1 MPAIDLARLK
11 IKTAELVTLFDT
23 PVEFIRAARDIFE
36 FYADRTLRPGR
47 IASPVTVLPT
57 YNAPIQVLRQIEM
70 EITPLVGERVEQA
83 LALADDLWE
92 ERTLEMRLLAVH
104 ILGRVPPRAK
114 NLNERLTDW
123 VAETRE
129 PTLRRALLSRTL
141 ERLRAEAPERFLRLV
156 GNWMAPNRPKMWSN
170 GIQALLPLLKD
181 PNFENLPPV
190 YEMIRPVLEAAPP
203 LLQGELTELV
213 NALYKASPV
222 ETQYYLKQIIA
233 LSPNPQTR
241 LTLRRM
247 LPGME
252 PALAD
257 ALRDPLRQAK

>member
-1 MPAIDLARLK
+1 MPAIDLAKLR
-11 IKTAELVTLFDT
+11 IKTTQLAGLFDEPT
-23 PVEFIRAARDIFE
+23 GFIRALRDILE
-36 FYADRTLRPGR
+36 YYADRTLRPGK

-57 YNAPIQVLRQIEM
+57 YRAPVQVLRQIEM
-70 EITPLVGERVEQA
+70 ELTPLVGERVEQA
-83 LALADDLWE
+83 LALADALWE
-92 ERTLEMRLLAVH
+92 ERSVEMRLLAVH

-170 GIQALLPLLKD
+170 GIQALLPLLRD
-181 PNFENLPPV
+181 PDFENLPPI
-190 YEMIRPVLEAAPP
+190 YEMIRPVIEFAPP
-203 LLQGELTELV
+203 ILQGELTELV
-213 NALYKASPV
+213 NALYKSSPT
-222 ETQYYLKQIIA
+222 ETQYYLKQIIL

-247 LPGME
+247 LPGMH
-252 PALAD
+252 PPLAE
-257 ALRDPLRQAK
+257 ALRESLRQTK

>member
-1 MPAIDLARLK
+1 MPAIDLAKLRIQTARL
-11 IKTAELVTLFDT
+11 AELFDE
-23 PVEFIRAARDIFE
+23 PGAFVRALNDVLE
-36 FYADRTLRPGR
+36 FYADRTLRPGQ
-47 IASPVTVLPT
+47 IASPVTVLPS
-57 YNAPIQVLRQIEM
+57 YRAPVQVLRQIEM
-70 EITPLVGERVEQA
+70 ELTPLVGARVEPA
-83 LALADDLWE
+83 LALADALWD
-92 ERTLEMRLLAVH
+92 ERALEMRLLAVH

-156 GNWMAPNRPKMWSN
+156 GNWLAPNRPKMWSN

-181 PNFENLPPV
+181 PDFENLPPI
-190 YEMIRPVLEAAPP
+190 YEMIRPVIEFAPP
-203 LLQGELTELV
+203 ILQGELTELV

-222 ETQYYLKQIIA
+222 ETQYYLRQVIL

-247 LPGME
+247 LPGMHA
-252 PALAD
+252 PLAD
-257 ALRDPLRQAK
+257 ALRDSLRPTK